1 MRDGVLVGMWYY
13 GGRRFWNMFVLDHLL
28 LLLMKQCR
36 TVLTPF
42 LQSHS
47 CALLSGG
54 TVKCW
59 GYNSRGQVM
68 LFCDF
73 LIWAHVLDCVGT
85 HECAG

>member
-1 MRDGVLVGMWYY
+1 
-13 GGRRFWNMFVLDHLL
+13 MFDLDQLL
-28 LLLMKQCR
+28 LPLMKQSR
-36 TVLTPF
+36 TGLTRF

-59 GYNSRGQVM
+59 GYNSRRQVM

-73 LIWAHVLDCVGT
+73 LIWAHVLLDCVGT